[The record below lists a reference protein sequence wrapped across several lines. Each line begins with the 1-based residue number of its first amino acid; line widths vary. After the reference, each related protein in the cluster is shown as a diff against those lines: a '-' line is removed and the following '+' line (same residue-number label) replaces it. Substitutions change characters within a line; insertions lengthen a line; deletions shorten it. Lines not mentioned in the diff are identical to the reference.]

1 MKRIILICL
10 LLLNSAVFSQN
21 SKVDKRYLVPQEID
35 FKGCVKK
42 ITLKN
47 LSLDRM
53 SAKKDSVKTISEVF
67 FSKNGKIQLVK
78 LYDDETKDSWREIE
92 LDALERIRNISQN
105 NSILKLT
112 YLNQYFSN
120 NSEFP
125 DSTKSN
131 ANENYKEKYINR
143 FTNNL
148 VTKQERYVND
158 TLKDYRIYKYN
169 KGNQLIEDFY
179 FNPENDSDETLVT
192 SDSKDGSKLSFY
204 PERQTLYEYKKDK
217 DTATVIKISPKYSRR
232 EVTKKVKNKNF
243 ELKIVENY
251 EKDFLERKEINW
263 TSKDSLSNR
272 IYIYKGSK
280 EVRDYYFSFQNPKKM
295 VYKSKN
301 DFYNNGQEEEE
312 ATIYNIDIVYD
323 KFKNWIKKTRSKEG
337 KIESITERKID
348 YYCH

>member
-1 MKRIILICL
+1 MKRMILICL

-53 SAKKDSVKTISEVF
+53 SAKKDSVITISEVF

-112 YLNQYFSN
+112 YINQYFSN

-131 ANENYKEKYINR
+131 ANENYREKYINR

-158 TLKDYRIYKYN
+158 TLQDYRVYKYN
-169 KGNQLIEDFY
+169 KENQLIEDLY
-179 FNPENDSDETLVT
+179 NNPENDSDETLIT
-192 SDSKDGSKLSFY
+192 SDSKDGYKLAFY
-204 PERQTLYEYKKDK
+204 PERQTLYEYKKEK
-217 DTATVIKISPKYSRR
+217 DTAIVIKISPKYSRR

-251 EKDFLERKEINW
+251 EKDFLERKEITW

-272 IYIYKGSK
+272 IYVYKGNR

-295 VYKSKN
+295 VYKSKSN
-301 DFYNNGQEEEE
+301 FYNNEHEEEKI
-312 ATIYNIDIVYD
+312 TIYDIDVVYD